1 MVETKTDFAIP
12 QSVRRVRALWMA
24 AAALAA
30 LFVIASLWRT
40 TGAAV
45 HASARR
51 AQSFDPSTEL
61 VGVSGPRQIF
71 VNRETPLM
79 HNLEVISVS
88 KQNVTYPLLTVT
100 GSVVARIRPGDEAV
114 ELRWQ
119 FASAELASTYADLL
133 KTTADIEFNKNRLTT
148 IRDLTAAQISRYEG
162 ILTHLR
168 PLGPEG
174 VAGKDLRMAE
184 ADLVQAK
191 LQGQKDVFEAETALR
206 TATREKLALERQL
219 AQAGIETV
227 VLSRAREGMVLLS
240 ANVPESKIS
249 LVYLGQPCEVHFF
262 GFPGAVFSADVEELG
277 SVLSTERRTLR
288 VLFDLSDDKGLLK
301 PGMFAEIGLGT
312 NAREAL
318 LLPTSAILHV
328 GRADYVFRQASDGI
342 HFDVVEVRVSESRGD
357 QVEVLSGL
365 EPGDR
370 VAGNET
376 VLLKPLL
383 LQSLAR

>member
-1 MVETKTDFAIP
+1 MVEFETDAEIP
-12 QSVRRVRALWMA
+12 RSAKHVRALWMIA
-24 AAALAA
+24 AAIAA
-30 LFVIASLWRT
+30 VLIIASLWRT
-40 TGAAV
+40 TGAAT
-45 HASARR
+45 HSTARR

-61 VGVSGPRQIF
+61 VGVSGPRRIF
-71 VNRETPLM
+71 VKPETPLA
-79 HNLEVISVS
+79 HNLDVISVS
-88 KQNVTYPLLTVT
+88 KESVKYPVLTVT

-148 IRDLTAAQISRYEG
+148 IRDLTAAQVSRYEG
-162 ILTHLR
+162 ILAHLK

-249 LVYLGQPCEVHFF
+249 LVHVGQPCEVHFF

-288 VLFDLSDDKGLLK
+288 VLFDLSDEKDLLK

-312 NAREAL
+312 SAREAL
-318 LLPTSAILHV
+318 LLPASAILHV
-328 GRADYVFRQASDGI
+328 GRADYVFRQTSDGV
-342 HFDVVEVRVSESRGD
+342 HYDVIEVRVSESRGD

-383 LQSLAR
+383 LQSLAK